1 MYECRNRLGERI
13 GHAYT
18 KQQAEEMIRHAN
30 WLLDQKEE
38 LPNMNKELQER
49 KSRRKRNECYGRWHH
64 CRCYFLYYL
73 YNNGS
78 FLIQSLL

>member
-30 WLLDQKEE
+30 WLLDQKRGTPEYEQRVARAQKAEE
-38 LPNMNKELQER
+38 KEMNAT
-49 KSRRKRNECYGRWHH
+49 GV
-64 CRCYFLYYL
+64 
-73 YNNGS
+73 G
-78 FLIQSLL
+78 IIAGVMVV

>member
-30 WLLDQKEE
+30 WLLDQKRGTPEYEQRVVRAQKAEE
-38 LPNMNKELQER
+38 KEMNATGVGIIAGVIFFIICIIMAQR
-49 KSRRKRNECYGRWHH
+49 
-64 CRCYFLYYL
+64 FAAT
-73 YNNGS
+73 
-78 FLIQSLL
+78 

>member
-30 WLLDQKEE
+30 WLLDQKRGTPEYEQRVVRAQKAEE
-38 LPNMNKELQER
+38 KENLEAQQKEKNR
-49 KSRRKRNECYGRWHH
+49 ETSARGR
-64 CRCYFLYYL
+64 
-73 YNNGS
+73 GKGG
-78 FLIQSLL
+78 

>member
-1 MYECRNRLGERI
+1 MMYECRNRLGERI

-38 LPNMNKELQER
+38 LPNMNKEL
-49 KSRRKRNECYGRWHH
+49 
-64 CRCYFLYYL
+64 
-73 YNNGS
+73 
-78 FLIQSLL
+78 

>member
-30 WLLDQKEE
+30 WLLDQKRGTPEYEQRVARAQKAEE
-38 LPNMNKELQER
+38 KEKLEAQQKEKNR
-49 KSRRKRNECYGRWHH
+49 KPSARGR
-64 CRCYFLYYL
+64 
-73 YNNGS
+73 GKGG
-78 FLIQSLL
+78 